1 MAAAT
6 ATIRG
11 SGDDNG
17 IDNGSNDD
25 GNKQSGAAVTM
36 MAATPT
42 MAKNVELIFIFRNNG
57 ELILI
62 FKP

>member
-11 SGDDNG
+11 SGDN
-17 IDNGSNDD
+17 NGSNNGRDD
-25 GNKQSGAAVTM
+25 NGNERSGAAVTT
-36 MAATPT
+36 MAATAT

-62 FKP
+62 FKT

>member
-17 IDNGSNDD
+17 SDNGRDND
-25 GNKQSGAAVTM
+25 GNEQSGASVTT
-36 MAATPT
+36 MAATAT